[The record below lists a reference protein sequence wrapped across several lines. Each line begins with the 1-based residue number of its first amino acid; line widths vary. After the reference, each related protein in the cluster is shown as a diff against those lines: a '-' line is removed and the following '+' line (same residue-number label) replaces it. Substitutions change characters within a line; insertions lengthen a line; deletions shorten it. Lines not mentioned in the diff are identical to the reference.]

1 MLRRLRATRATRAV
15 SSVSKPA
22 TAVSYNV
29 RVSVLARRHDPAQ
42 PVRRL
47 QQLFRLGRAGGQPT
61 PAGSPGRGIAGDRAD
76 RLLHRRQRRSQ
87 DLRRE
92 DRQPGARCQAPLP
105 RHRDRGSAAIVVR
118 GLASAP
124 DGGDRARDSDRR
136 GAFGG
141 RGRLRVDRPPV
152 SARER
157 DRGGAAGQ
165 ARSRGGS
172 AQRRDPLF
180 RRHRA
185 QPLAG
190 QDRHRHA
197 EARRTGGDRTQ
208 GPAGHPAPADADRS
222 VRHQRVD
229 ALATVRGVVPKRYQ
243 NLAVSPLEKYFA
255 AARGHQSE
263 AGDVKALA
271 MKKWFNTNYHYMV
284 PEFDD
289 GTVLKLDLSKLL
301 SEYQEALALGI
312 TTKPVLIGP
321 YTLIKLIK
329 FTGQSSIATI
339 QDEVVAIYAEVFE
352 KLAAE
357 KIDWLQLDEP
367 ALVFDL
373 SAEDIGLVKAI
384 YTPLLAQKKS
394 VKVLLQT
401 YFGDVR
407 DIYTDLVKLDVDG
420 IGLDF
425 VEGRKTAEL
434 IATHGFPTDKKL
446 FAGVVNGKNIWRNNY
461 QKTLD
466 ILAKLPKDK
475 LVISSS
481 CSLQHVP
488 YTVSAE
494 TDLDEKILR
503 HFAFAQEKLQEI
515 KDINAIF
522 YQLETGSLAE
532 NKALFDE
539 KRFEADLTVQEKVSS
554 LSARS
559 EEHTS
564 ELQSPL

>member
-1 MLRRLRATRATRAV
+1 MKRQFMTTSLIGYPRIGAKRELKFAIEKFFKKELSESELETVAKTQR
-15 SSVSKPA
+15 
-22 TAVSYNV
+22 
-29 RVSVLARRHDPAQ
+29 
-42 PVRRL
+42 
-47 QQLFRLGRAGGQPT
+47 QLNWQTQF
-61 PAGSPGRGIAGDRAD
+61 
-76 RLLHRRQRRSQ
+76 
-87 DLRRE
+87 
-92 DRQPGARCQAPLP
+92 
-105 RHRDRGSAAIVVR
+105 
-118 GLASAP
+118 
-124 DGGDRARDSDRR
+124 
-136 GAFGG
+136 
-141 RGRLRVDRPPV
+141 
-152 SARER
+152 
-157 DRGGAAGQ
+157 AAGIDFIPSNDFSFYDTTLDTTFALNIVPERYQ
-165 ARSRGGS
+165 
-172 AQRRDPLF
+172 
-180 RRHRA
+180 
-185 QPLAG
+185 
-190 QDRHRHA
+190 
-197 EARRTGGDRTQ
+197 
-208 GPAGHPAPADADRS
+208 
-222 VRHQRVD
+222 
-229 ALATVRGVVPKRYQ
+229 ALAI
-243 NLAVSPLEKYFA
+243 SPLEKYFA

-321 YTLIKLIK
+321 YTLLKLIK

-407 DIYTDLVKLDVDG
+407 DIYTDLVKLDVDA

-434 IATHGFPTDKKL
+434 IATYGFPTDKKL

-539 KRFEADLTVQEKVSS
+539 KRFPIGKLNEDFYLLLQMLKEVKGIYILPGQYYHVFYRIGSNTRKKDKNDFSRVFMDIVENADVAQEIVEKHYPHLREVCIRFGLFQRLDYMLHIPTSQMNSKNEFYVQVKKYLRSHIQDTIKNPYLTKKNKVY
-554 LSARS
+554 LMLLTIAPKMVRVV
-559 EEHTS
+559 HQKVKG
-564 ELQSPL
+564 L